1 MFHKTG
7 IVTRGCCFPDNF
19 AITDWRDKVIN
30 SLMIRQRLLAGFGL
44 VLALLAFSVGNALWS
59 LSGIS
64 ANTTRIVSVYA
75 SEQTLSHRMEFEV
88 QSVQRFIRTILIDR
102 DPREVAANQEQIRSA
117 RRNYDGFSD
126 KLGGLLIST
135 EAKAQY
141 AKVAQSRDQAREA
154 NNEILKLVEGG
165 KLAEAVALLLG
176 TARQSNSA
184 WMTDLEGLSR
194 IVDDRM
200 VQASD
205 EAQQAYREARA
216 LLIGLAVLAMAVG
229 LAAALVITRSIVNP
243 LQTFSKVMGVAAGG
257 NLTVKAEVRGQDEL
271 AELGRHLNDMLNRLR
286 GTMTEVARSATSVA
300 SGATE
305 LSASSEEMSATTSQ
319 LAKGGETMQTVT
331 EQVASAIIQLSASA
345 QQVASNV
352 KLTVEQAG
360 MAVDATEQG
369 NAGGR
374 QASAGMERIHAA
386 TKNIARA
393 VAVIR
398 DIAKQTNLLSLNAA
412 IEAAKAGAHGKGFAV
427 VAEEVRKLAER
438 SRQAAIE
445 IDGLIAETNDAV
457 DNGLRSVNRT
467 LELIVVVQEKI
478 GSIANM
484 ASEVGTAT
492 EEQSRTA
499 TEVTRRME
507 QAAREVGQ
515 NASATQQMSA
525 TVHEI
530 SRTAADL
537 ARVSEGLALSLSQ
550 FKV

>member
-1 MFHKTG
+1 
-7 IVTRGCCFPDNF
+7 
-19 AITDWRDKVIN
+19 
-30 SLMIRQRLLAGFGL
+30 
-44 VLALLAFSVGNALWS
+44 
-59 LSGIS
+59 
-64 ANTTRIVSVYA
+64 
-75 SEQTLSHRMEFEV
+75 
-88 QSVQRFIRTILIDR
+88 
-102 DPREVAANQEQIRSA
+102 
-117 RRNYDGFSD
+117 
-126 KLGGLLIST
+126 
-135 EAKAQY
+135 
-141 AKVAQSRDQAREA
+141 
-154 NNEILKLVEGG
+154 
-165 KLAEAVALLLG
+165 
-176 TARQSNSA
+176 
-184 WMTDLEGLSR
+184 
-194 IVDDRM
+194 
-200 VQASD
+200 
-205 EAQQAYREARA
+205 
-216 LLIGLAVLAMAVG
+216 
-229 LAAALVITRSIVNP
+229 
-243 LQTFSKVMGVAAGG
+243 
-257 NLTVKAEVRGQDEL
+257 
-271 AELGRHLNDMLNRLR
+271 
-286 GTMTEVARSATSVA
+286 
-300 SGATE
+300 
-305 LSASSEEMSATTSQ
+305 MSATTSQ